1 MAITYNTRIVRD
13 QLYFHLDFA
22 NIKTYPGS
30 GTTAFNLKKTGDFT
44 LSGSPTIANKIVS
57 FSGAQAG
64 PFMFESSSL
73 ASQGTNSFT
82 YQMLINPKSSTS
94 TDSANEARIYEHSGF
109 PTTYHILRVGQSGAT
124 QRFQFFGRGTDQ
136 GAEFSVASPYI
147 TSLLNRWYFVTT
159 TVDRT
164 NNLVILYVN
173 DVKYQTALSGTTTSI
188 GNSSQLRI
196 PSSYAE
202 AQVDLSCI
210 MGYRKVL
217 TEAEVK
223 QNFEAVRGR
232 YGI

>member
-1 MAITYNTRIVRD
+1 MAITYNTSIVRD

-22 NIKTYPGS
+22 NVKTYPGS
-30 GTTAFNLKKTGDFT
+30 GTTAFNLRKTGNFSI
-44 LSGSPTIANKIVS
+44 SGTPTISNKIVS
-57 FSGAQAG
+57 FSGIQGA
-64 PFMFESSSL
+64 PYLFETSSL
-73 ASQGTNSFT
+73 ASQSTNSFS
-82 YQMLINPKSSTS
+82 YQLLINPKSSTS
-94 TDSANEARIYEHSGF
+94 TDSANEARIYEHSGW
-109 PTTYHILRVGQSGAT
+109 PTTYHILRVFQNGSNQ
-124 QRFQFFGRGTDQ
+124 QFQFFGRGTDQ
-136 GAEFSVASPYI
+136 GAEFSVSSPYT

-173 DVKYQTALSGTTTSI
+173 DVRYQTSLSGTTASI

-210 MGYRKVL
+210 MGYRKAL

>member
-1 MAITYNTRIVRD
+1 MAITYNTSIVRD

-30 GTTAFNLKKTGDFT
+30 GTTAFNLKKTGDFI
-44 LSGSPTIANKIVS
+44 LSGSPPIANKVIS
-57 FSGAQAG
+57 FSGVQAS
-64 PFMFESSSL
+64 PYMFETSSL
-73 ASQGTNSFT
+73 ASHGTDSFT
-82 YQMLINPKSSTS
+82 YQLLINPKSSTS
-94 TDSANEARIYEHSGF
+94 TDSVNEARIYEQTGY
-109 PTTYHILRVGQSGAT
+109 PTTYHILRVTQSGDT

-136 GAEFSVASPYI
+136 GAEFSVSSPY
-147 TSLLNRWYFVTT
+147 TASLLNRWYFVTT

-173 DVKYQTALSGTTTSI
+173 DVRYQATLSGTTTSI

-196 PSSYAE
+196 PSTYAE

-217 TEAEVK
+217 TDAEVK